1 MTKPKSKTAVTTAP
15 ITSTLP
21 IDETGVELLENLH
34 PSTTAD
40 DTKQSTGDIYPTDIT
55 EPGTPDGSDLEEEP
69 VIESAPVTTD
79 TDTPVETTS
88 LTSIQSTR
96 PVAVSPLQAAA
107 VLRLN
112 AVPFAQRDTMLLAMS
127 AMDLFAGSAPAEEL
141 SAEIGRL
148 LESAAVPK
156 QKAVADIAGLVRSM
170 EQLGFI
176 EGSSYFENG
185 LETEVFDLTDT
196 GAALPVV
203 GDGRP
208 VKPVVL
214 YAIERYMR
222 SSRTMQAGVTMTIAD
237 LVARVITTQT
247 IPLSARMLLFT
258 PRAVHEAVIEALT
271 QRFDDRERL
280 MNAEAGTVTILA
292 DLDPTRSG
300 KSLDIW

>member
-1 MTKPKSKTAVTTAP
+1 MTKPKSKSTATTAP
-15 ITSTLP
+15 ITDTLP
-21 IDETGVELLENLH
+21 IDETGVELLENLQ
-34 PSTTAD
+34 PSTIVD
-40 DTKQSTGDIYPTDIT
+40 DTEQSTGGIYPTDISG
-55 EPGTPDGSDLEEEP
+55 PGTSDGSILEEDS
-69 VIESAPVTTD
+69 VIESAPVTMNTNFSE
-79 TDTPVETTS
+79 ETTT
-88 LTSIQSTR
+88 LDSIRSTR

-148 LESAAVPK
+148 LEAASGPK
-156 QKAVADIAGLVRSM
+156 RKAVADIAGLVRNM

-203 GDGRP
+203 GNGRP
-208 VKPVVL
+208 AKPVVL
-214 YAIERYMR
+214 YTIERYLR
-222 SSRTMQAGVTMTIAD
+222 SSRSMQAGVIMTIAD

-247 IPLSARMLLFT
+247 IPLSARMPLFT
-258 PRAVHEAVIEALT
+258 PCTVREAFIQTLT

-280 MNAEAGTVTILA
+280 IDVAAGTVTILA
-292 DLDPTRSG
+292 VLDPTRSS